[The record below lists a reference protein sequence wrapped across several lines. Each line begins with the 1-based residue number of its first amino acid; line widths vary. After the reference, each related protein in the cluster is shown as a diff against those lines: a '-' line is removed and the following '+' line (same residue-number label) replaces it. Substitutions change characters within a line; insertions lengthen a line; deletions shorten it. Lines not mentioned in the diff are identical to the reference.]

1 MGKFVNKYYKDEW
14 TKYTST
20 GELYA
25 VGTFSV
31 AEDGTKTVLDGDYN
45 FVGRVLPDGSFVS
58 ANIDPTVPPDEYAET
73 FLRAAKECKE

>member
-14 TKYTST
+14 ATHTST

-31 AEDGTKTVLDGDYN
+31 AEDGTKTVMDGAYN
-45 FVGRVLPDGSFVS
+45 FMGRVLPDGTYLS
-58 ANIDPTVPPDEYAET
+58 ANVDPATPPDEYAET
-73 FLRAAKECKE
+73 FLRSAKECKE

>member
-14 TKYTST
+14 TKYTSS
-20 GELYA
+20 GDLYA
-25 VGTFSV
+25 VGYFSV
-31 AEDGTKTVLDGDYN
+31 AEDGTKTVMDGAYN

-58 ANIDPTVPPDEYAET
+58 ANLDPTVPPDEYAET